1 MRGTSRRGMPRAL
14 PMAVS
19 MTLFLAAL
27 GVGMT
32 GAPVYGQDTP
42 ERIAADVASDLANHR
57 IAEIVARFTPDMA
70 MGLPAPTLDKVW
82 SGVLQ
87 HGGAVRELGP
97 ARLVQVSG
105 AGAALV
111 IVPIRLERMALDLK
125 VSVAHD
131 KVAGLF
137 MSPAEAP
144 APAWSAPAY
153 VEAAAFTDVEVTIGA
168 APTALGGTLSLP
180 KTAEKVP
187 AVVLIHGSGPNDRD
201 ETIGPNRPFRDIA
214 EGLASR
220 GVAVLRFD
228 KRTKVHR
235 EQLSATA
242 TVREETMDDVVAAVA
257 LLAARKEIDADRIV
271 IVGHSLGGTVAPR
284 IAAGGHGIA
293 GVVIMAGAS
302 RPLPVLL
309 VEQVEYLATLNG
321 PPDEAALR
329 RIAEIKSDAA
339 RAMAAQPGDTGAKIL
354 GASPTYWAD
363 LNAYDPASAAAQL
376 SVPLLILQGGRDYQV
391 RTADLQRFKAALAE
405 HPNATIREFPKLNH
419 LFMAGEGKSRP
430 EDYRIA
436 GHVDGDVIETL
447 AQFVAGVKK

>member
-1 MRGTSRRGMPRAL
+1 
-14 PMAVS
+14 
-19 MTLFLAAL
+19 
-27 GVGMT
+27 
-32 GAPVYGQDTP
+32 
-42 ERIAADVASDLANHR
+42 
-57 IAEIVARFTPDMA
+57 
-70 MGLPAPTLDKVW
+70 
-82 SGVLQ
+82 
-87 HGGAVRELGP
+87 
-97 ARLVQVSG
+97 
-105 AGAALV
+105 
-111 IVPIRLERMALDLK
+111 
-125 VSVAHD
+125 
-131 KVAGLF
+131 
-137 MSPAEAP
+137 
-144 APAWSAPAY
+144 
-153 VEAAAFTDVEVTIGA
+153 
-168 APTALGGTLSLP
+168 
-180 KTAEKVP
+180 
-187 AVVLIHGSGPNDRD
+187 
-201 ETIGPNRPFRDIA
+201 
-214 EGLASR
+214 
-220 GVAVLRFD
+220 
-228 KRTKVHR
+228 
-235 EQLSATA
+235 
-242 TVREETMDDVVAAVA
+242 MDDVVAAVA
-257 LLAARKEIDADRIV
+257 LLAARKEIDAGRIV